1 MWWGRAPL
9 PLYSPAMPTE
19 IVLDGNSLTIEHVV
33 AVARQFTPVS
43 ISREALGRMAESR
56 KVVEAA
62 AASDDA
68 VYGINTGFGKLSSV
82 KIDPDRLRVLQRNLI
97 LSHASGMGDPLPQ
110 DVVRALMLLRANCLV
125 MPTSGVRPLLPER
138 LVAMLNN
145 GIHPVVPEQGSVG
158 ASGDLAPLAHVALAL
173 MGEGEVSLSPL
184 PSPLSPRGGVRG
196 EERLP
201 AAEALATAGIEPV
214 VYEAKEGLSLINGT
228 QAQTACLSLLIYD
241 VRRLWRTTHG
251 AAAMTLE
258 ALKGTPDA
266 FDARLHG
273 ARPHRGQLESASLM
287 RDLLA
292 GSEIRESHRNNDP
305 RVQDAYSIRCIPQI
319 MGAVKDTIDYAARVA
334 DVELN
339 SATDN
344 PLVFDGD
351 IVSGGNFHGQPVA
364 MALDYLTVALTCL
377 AGMAERRIERL
388 VNPDLSH
395 GLPAFLAPNPG
406 LESGFMM
413 VQIAAAALV
422 GECRTLS
429 VPACIQSVPTDAN
442 QEDIVPMSMAAA
454 FKARRVCDNARRIVA
469 CELLCAAQGV
479 EHHRPLRSAP
489 AIEKLLATVRED
501 VEPLT
506 ADRPLTA
513 DIERLTTL
521 VKEKALI

>member
-1 MWWGRAPL
+1 
-9 PLYSPAMPTE
+9 MPTE

-43 ISREALGRMAESR
+43 ISREALGRLAESR

-173 MGEGEVSLSPL
+173 MGEGEVFLPPPSPLSPL

-334 DVELN
+334 EVELN

-521 VKEKALI
+521 VKEKSLI